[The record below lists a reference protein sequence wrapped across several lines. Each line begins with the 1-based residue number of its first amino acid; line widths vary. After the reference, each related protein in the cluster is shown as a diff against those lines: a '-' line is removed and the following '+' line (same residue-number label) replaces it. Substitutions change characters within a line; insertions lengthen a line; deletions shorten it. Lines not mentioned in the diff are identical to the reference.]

1 MTSHIVISTVFH
13 MLTQTYITEKGHT
26 AHAEQETYVELK
38 SLFYKLLPVPEESI
52 SMKPKG
58 GKKKAKRKFRIIRV
72 KYGYLN
78 GNNLA
83 FIIDNILLL
92 LQNKQH

>member
-1 MTSHIVISTVFH
+1 MLSKKH
-13 MLTQTYITEKGHT
+13 MLSLNLYFTNSYLCLKKVFPWSQKG
-26 AHAEQETYVELK
+26 K
-38 SLFYKLLPVPEESI
+38 
-52 SMKPKG
+52 
-58 GKKKAKRKFRIIRV
+58 KKKAKRKFRIIRV